1 MIRKGWTAYATDLE
15 RGTYLDSL
23 AGHGADYVLQVYDG
37 YERPV
42 PLALPVVLNTAH
54 YTVFALDRRIPSSP
68 AVP

>member
-1 MIRKGWTAYATDLE
+1 
-15 RGTYLDSL
+15 
-23 AGHGADYVLQVYDG
+23 VYDG

-54 YTVFALDRRIPSSP
+54 YTVFALDRRRPSSP